1 MKTLDLKAIIIFVII
16 SLMNLVIFAN
26 GLEFRIKINQPFT
39 SINVDDLENHQPVR
53 TQSSATTVGK
63 YDCYLKAMKAQY
75 EIEEL
80 GYSKTVIEAYFNYR
94 KISIED
100 AFVLLDNRN
109 EQDFKASQYHSMS
122 LENMELALQNVQRED
137 FYYTVQIGVYSEKD
151 VNLFFDF
158 PKLIQET
165 VTDKGYYRY
174 TFGKFI
180 AVNDV
185 NDVLKMMQE
194 FGFED
199 AEIIAFDNLE
209 RIPLASAM
217 EKEKRRLDQSL
228 TAINQ

>member
-1 MKTLDLKAIIIFVII
+1 
-16 SLMNLVIFAN
+16 MNLVIFAN
-26 GLEFRIKINQPFT
+26 GLEFRIKIKMPFT
-39 SINVDDLENHQPVR
+39 SINVSDLEVYQPVR
-53 TQSSATTVGK
+53 THSSYTETGK
-63 YDCYLKAMKAQY
+63 FDCYLKAMKAQY
-75 EIEEL
+75 DIEEK
-80 GYSKTVIEAYFNYR
+80 GYTKTEIVAYFNFQ
-94 KISIED
+94 KVSLED

-109 EQDFKASQYHSMS
+109 EQDFKASQYQAMS
-122 LENMELALQNVQRED
+122 LEEMELALQKVQRED

-158 PKLIQET
+158 PKLIEET

-174 TFGKFI
+174 TFGKFLS
-180 AVNDV
+180 ANDV
-185 NDVLKMMQE
+185 KDVLKMMQE

-217 EKEKRRLDQSL
+217 EKEKRRLDQTL